1 MRRRLRMCVRRSVRQ
16 RAAFPASGARQ
27 TSLVMMKRGW
37 RLKVSYRGLSRFV
50 L

>member
-1 MRRRLRMCVRRSVRQ
+1 MKMKMRMKMTMKS
-16 RAAFPASGARQ
+16 RAALY

-37 RLKVSYRGLSRFV
+37 RRSV